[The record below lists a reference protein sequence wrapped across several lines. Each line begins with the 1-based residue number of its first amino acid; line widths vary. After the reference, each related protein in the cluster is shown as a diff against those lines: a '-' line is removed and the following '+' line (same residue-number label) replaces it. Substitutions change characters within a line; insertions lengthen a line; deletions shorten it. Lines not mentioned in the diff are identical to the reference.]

1 MASWDV
7 FKMKKKN
14 KQTIKYYFYLYKR
27 KYDYKNQ
34 RGAWLNTYTN
44 DEAET
49 LLTPPNILNAS
60 DKSPALK
67 NPI

>member
-7 FKMKKKN
+7 FKMKKN

-34 RGAWLNTYTN
+34 RGAWFNTYTN

-49 LLTPPNILNAS
+49 LLMPPNILNAS